1 MSPRLNWVVLLWL
14 ARGSWKAHFLL
25 LTQKKWDNN
34 NKPVT
39 FIHMLGHV
47 QQLRLVMLVA
57 AGRAHRFMEIVNRV
71 GDKAS
76 PKLLGEWVNVWGR
89 EGGRRRPST
98 TNVPKQSERQRLYHP
113 ITLNNRVGCRQ
124 KEPGRLRVWTNRNV
138 KQRDFVLTEFGLYSL
153 RNSK

>member
-1 MSPRLNWVVLLWL
+1 
-14 ARGSWKAHFLL
+14 
-25 LTQKKWDNN
+25 
-34 NKPVT
+34 
-39 FIHMLGHV
+39 MLGHV

-124 KEPGRLRVWTNRNV
+124 KEPGRLRV
-138 KQRDFVLTEFGLYSL
+138 
-153 RNSK
+153 